1 MLNVIEI
8 SIIKEV
14 NNDHDSRGG
23 KAKVQYDSEIKYSFL
38 TLE

>member
-1 MLNVIEI
+1 
-8 SIIKEV
+8 V

-38 TLE
+38 TLEWAQRIINQFL